1 MNERQA
7 FTPVLSRI
15 SCAPRALTKP
25 GALPPTQDE
34 RPANKDTH
42 MSDQAPSGE
51 PTSAPATAAEAAPA
65 AAPVGDSR
73 PIGAF
78 GTAKGSGLSRGK
90 RASVPAAAPAASSAS
105 TGTYKPTSVE
115 VITPV
120 REYTNPFEAP
130 KPAEPAPAP
139 VAAEPIAPSPAPEAA
154 PAPAPVSLAAN
165 SPVTTASEPPAA
177 TAPAAGE
184 MFPFNEG
191 DKKPAHAIPAEV
203 IQPPVEKAEIKI
215 LPPAEAKRPA
225 VSWGQGTND
234 EDTRPERDP
243 RPTFQPDRRERK
255 FEPRQPRSQEQ
266 REPRRESSFE
276 QRGPVPAPANKAPAP
291 APEKSS
297 GGFFG
302 WLKGLFGGKS
312 AETPA
317 PQGEQR
323 QGGREGGE
331 FHRRRHRGG
340 RGRGGYQGDNR
351 GGPRPEGQQGGE
363 GFRSQGQGGEQQEG
377 ERRFEGGGG
386 RRRRRGGRGRFR
398 DDRGP
403 RPEGQQ
409 GGGAI

>member
-1 MNERQA
+1 
-7 FTPVLSRI
+7 
-15 SCAPRALTKP
+15 
-25 GALPPTQDE
+25 
-34 RPANKDTH
+34 

-51 PTSAPATAAEAAPA
+51 PTSAPATAAETAPA
-65 AAPVGDSR
+65 AAPAGDSR

-90 RASVPAAAPAASSAS
+90 RASIPAAAPAASSAS

-130 KPAEPAPAP
+130 KPAEPAPVAP
-139 VAAEPIAPSPAPEAA
+139 AVAETIVPPAAPAAPEAT
-154 PAPAPVSLAAN
+154 PAPVSLAAN
-165 SPVTTASEPPAA
+165 GPVTTASEPPAA

-191 DKKPAHAIPAEV
+191 DKKPANAIPAAV
-203 IQPPVEKAEIKI
+203 IQPSVEKAEIKI

-225 VSWGQGTND
+225 VSWGHGTND

-266 REPRRESSFE
+266 REPRRDPSFE
-276 QRGPVPAPANKAPAP
+276 QRGPLPGAANKAPAP
-291 APEKSS
+291 AAEKPS

-302 WLKGLFGGKS
+302 WLKGLFSDKP
-312 AETPA
+312 AETPT

-323 QGGREGGE
+323 PGGREGGE
-331 FHRRRHRGG
+331 FQRRRHRGG
-340 RGRGGYQGDNR
+340 RGRGGYQGDTR
-351 GGPRPEGQQGGE
+351 GGPRAEGQHGGE
-363 GFRSQGQGGEQQEG
+363 GFRPQGQGGEQSG
-377 ERRFEGGGG
+377 ERRFEGGGGG